1 MRRLRLGR
9 LFVVFTLI
17 CAAFVG
23 LGALAT
29 FDAQNVHAQAQMPT
43 PPPFVPAE
51 IPTPAETPI
60 ASLGQASYIQNC
72 APCHGEQ
79 GKSDG
84 PSVSGLP
91 APPPQFA
98 DPATI
103 WTHSPAE
110 YFHIVKFG
118 RIQKLMPPWGARLS
132 DAQIWQTLYYAWS
145 LHTDQAK
152 VQSGAQLYAQSC
164 TECHGASGQGDGP
177 NAKGKLPNFAD
188 SAQMIVQTQAE
199 LSDKWKKA
207 HPAIGQEWS
216 EDQRRNVLDYLRT
229 FSYTP
234 PWESAYRAGNGLLQ
248 GQVHQG
254 TPGGAAITTLP
265 ITLTAYANFA
275 PVKTFTTTTDATGQ
289 FKFPN
294 LSTNDGIVYIAE
306 AGYADVQYNSNIYA
320 LTPVTP
326 TQNIDL
332 PVYETTTDG
341 SGVHVSRSNW
351 IIDQE
356 PGVLVVGQILNFSN
370 QLDRTFLGQPVKG
383 LTTPATVALQ
393 IPAKATDIQFQDG
406 SLGDRYKQIGD
417 RIYDVAPLPPGEEV
431 RQIVVQ
437 YRVPFE
443 NESTKI
449 EQQLLYPVGQLN
461 LLIPDLP
468 NLQVEVTGLK
478 ANQPQTV
485 QGIAYRFWSGD
496 NLPTQ
501 TLSVNLSGLIP
512 TGGTDPRVAAA
523 ASTTNAGAVTTIP
536 LAATPPLKP
545 AVPLAVGGVL
555 LIALAAVVILPLRK
569 QKTIHRATAL
579 QAEKTT
585 LIQQIARLDDQHD
598 TDQVETPVWAQERA
612 LLKSQLLAVAREI
625 TLEEK
630 K

>member
-1 MRRLRLGR
+1 MRSLRFYR
-9 LFVVFTLI
+9 LFAGLAIV
-17 CAAFVG
+17 CAAFIS
-23 LGALAT
+23 LSALMMFAT
-29 FDAQNVHAQAQMPT
+29 PPVYAQQQAPT

-51 IPTPAETPI
+51 IPPPAQMPL
-60 ASLGQASYIQNC
+60 ASLGQASFLQNC

-91 APPPQFA
+91 APPPQLA

-103 WTHSPAE
+103 WARSPAE

-118 RIQKLMPPWGARLS
+118 RIQKFMPPWGDHLN
-132 DAQIWQTLYYAWS
+132 DTQIWQTLYYAWS

-152 VQSGAQLYAQSC
+152 VQSGAQLYAQTC

-177 NAKGKLPNFAD
+177 KAKGKLPNFAD
-188 SAQMIVQTQAE
+188 SAQMIVQTQVQ
-199 LSDKWKKA
+199 LSEQWKKA
-207 HPAIGQEWS
+207 HPTIGQDWS
-216 EDQRRNVLDYLRT
+216 EDQRRNVLDYIRT

-234 PWESAYRAGNGLLQ
+234 PWESAFRAGNGLLQ

-254 TPGGAAITTLP
+254 TPGGSPVTTLP
-265 ITLTAYANFA
+265 ITLTAYANFT
-275 PVKTFTTTTDATGQ
+275 PVKTFTTTTDAKGQ
-289 FKFPN
+289 FTFPN
-294 LSTNDGIVYIAE
+294 LSTDEGVVYIAE
-306 AGYADVQYNSNIYA
+306 AAYANVQYNSNIYA

-341 SGVHVSRSNW
+341 SGVHMSRSLW
-351 IIDQE
+351 IIDQK
-356 PGVLVVGQILNFSN
+356 PGVLVIDQILDFSN
-370 QLDRTFLGQPVKG
+370 QLDRTFLGRPVQG
-383 LTTPATVALQ
+383 LAAPATLALQ

-406 SLGDRYKQIGD
+406 TLGDRYKQIGD
-417 RIYDVAPLPPGEEV
+417 RIYDVAPLLPGEEV
-431 RQIVVQ
+431 RQIYIQ

-443 NESTKI
+443 NDATKI

-485 QGIAYRFWSGD
+485 QGVAYRFWSGD

-501 TLSVNLSGLIP
+501 TISVNLSGLIP
-512 TGGTDPRVAAA
+512 TGGTDPRAVAA
-523 ASTTNAGAVTTIP
+523 ASTAGTGAVTTVP

-545 AVPLAVGGVL
+545 AVPIAVGGVL
-555 LIALAAVVILPLRK
+555 LVALAAVVILPLRK
-569 QKTIHRATAL
+569 QKTMDRALAL
-579 QAEKTT
+579 QQEKAA
-585 LIQQIARLDDQHD
+585 LIQNIAQLDDQHD
-598 TDQVETPVWAQERA
+598 TNELETSVWAQERA
-612 LLKSQLLAVAREI
+612 ELKSQLLAVAREI
-625 TLEEK
+625 ALEEK